1 MASDRTDAK
10 RAIVEAEQDDP
21 RLDAVIEQAQNLQ
34 LELLREK
41 NLHAEQMRRSELGWF
56 GRTFGGEKSA
66 PSFIAELAM
75 CVGFVLAGFC
85 YYQTTVAVA
94 EQIQFWSSHA
104 ERSLAISGAA
114 LGFIF
119 GRGLS

>member
-21 RLDAVIEQAQNLQ
+21 RHDAVIGQAQNLQ
-34 LELLREK
+34 LDLLREK
-41 NLHAEQMRRSELGWF
+41 NRHAEQMRRTELGWF

-66 PSFIAELAM
+66 PSFIALFAM

-85 YYQTTVAVA
+85 YYQTSVAVA
-94 EQIQFWSSHA
+94 EQVQFWSSHA
-104 ERSLAISGAA
+104 ERSLAFSGAA

-119 GRGLS
+119 GMGLS